1 MGSPATAGFG
11 VWGYGVNS
19 MSFVYSHI
27 RQNLRNKGIK
37 LKHTQ
42 SEASSKHRRCDP
54 KAKRPHTS

>member
-11 VWGYGVNS
+11 VWGYGVS
-19 MSFVYSHI
+19 YMRFLDGHI
-27 RQNLRNKGIK
+27 RKTLREGKRK
-37 LKHTQ
+37 KQAQ